1 MIRRVVVYILA
12 CVLFLACS
20 TESDEAKLQQFV
32 VTSVT
37 ALHEGDIDTYLQA
50 VDYGSELD
58 TLHEQLL
65 RQMLSRYVDN
75 VSRFGGLEFV
85 EANTCTI
92 NNDSV
97 ASVGYVLMFKDGTRE
112 SRIAQ
117 LARLAD
123 GWKIVEGL

>member
-75 VSRFGGLEFV
+75 VSRFGGLEL
-85 EANTCTI
+85 
-92 NNDSV
+92 
-97 ASVGYVLMFKDGTRE
+97 VGGMPPCVCSACGPLQFQCGVC
-112 SRIAQ
+112 
-117 LARLAD
+117 AD
-123 GWKIVEGL
+123 V